1 MAKVLILLFLTISC
15 IPIIAQS
22 DYLFKNISSRDGL
35 SNDFVRDM
43 DVDGKGFIWIATEE
57 GLNRWTGNGN
67 TIYRENNSGLASNEL
82 TTVYYDAKSNSVW
95 AGSRQKGIS
104 IFDCHTSQFSHLS
117 TKEGLASDAITDIM
131 PAGDEGL
138 WITHVDNGISYY
150 NRNTHKIYV
159 YNSSTLSGL
168 KDCNRCCRDD
178 NNGYLYVGH
187 ITEGMSIINLKNKTV
202 KKFYHGA
209 QNPQSLP
216 GNNVRSIY
224 IDHKKNIWVGTNG
237 GLALFNP
244 MTEEFTSFRHEDD
257 NPQSLVGDNVHHI
270 TETTNNVL
278 WIASDLGG
286 ISTLDLNN
294 FELKRQEDQLHLE
307 NITHINSGLSSPN
320 TRVIM
325 QDKFGH
331 IWIGNHSTGVD
342 FIENNRPLFHTLPFY
357 SEKDGVQTPS
367 RVYSIEAN
375 SGGEIWLGGENTLT
389 CWQGNKVKKQWNV
402 SSHLSHAY
410 SVIYSMKQDSQGRLW
425 MGIDDEGVLRY
436 DPKNDTFKR
445 IDLGMENIDVRTFYE
460 DEQGQMWIGSEEG
473 VYISHHDSIQRWNV
487 PEWKRWNPIAFA
499 LMQDKQRKIWIG
511 TLGVGIYVVDANHK
525 QLTRLYDGNR
535 LRTNNINQIYRDR
548 DDGLWIATYNG
559 LVYVKDTDQ
568 PEQTILYDE
577 AYGLADNHIR
587 AIQQDKLGN
596 IWVSTY
602 TGIACFNVY
611 RQKFY
616 NYDYHNGIPAGGF
629 IEGSATILPDGTIC
643 FGSLHGVCSFNPQLI
658 NNTDIVSPI
667 QLIACESFDRKVIN
681 RKAETTVPNDKGVI
695 SLPYYRNTFRFLFTV
710 PDYAQE
716 GLVEYAYQMEGL
728 DRTWYDTEG
737 EQQITFRNIDPGKYI
752 FRVKA
757 RLKNGEWDEKNTA
770 SIHIVINPP
779 IWATWY
785 AKSLYTLLILCII
798 YLIFRSYKKR
808 LLLKSS
814 LKVEKNSLEMEKR
827 NRQKEQELHNER
839 LRFYTNIAHELRTPL
854 TLIIGPLEDLKD
866 NKGIPAAFRTKIQTI
881 YRSAVQLLNLINQLM
896 EFRKTET
903 QNRQLTVGKGNLS
916 NLITEIGL
924 RYKELNQNEHVRIN
938 VKVEPVQENIYFDA
952 DIITIILNNLLSN
965 AIKYTRAG
973 HITLSMH
980 RIKANGISYVE
991 MIVADTGYGIDAE
1004 SLPHIYDR
1012 YYQAKGKHQASGTGI
1027 GLALVKS
1034 LVDLHHGSL
1043 EVESAVE
1050 KGTTFRFRIQT
1061 DYNYPEA
1068 LHKEEK
1074 VVTVV
1079 KEMAEDAE
1087 PESAF
1092 PILLV
1097 VEDNADIREYIANEL
1112 QDTYKI
1118 LQANNG
1124 KEGLILALRY
1134 TPNIIVSDIMMP
1146 EMDGIAMCKGIKENM
1161 NTSHIPVILLTA
1173 KDSIQDKEEGY
1184 DSGADSYLTK
1194 PFSAKL
1200 LRSRIKNLLEMRKR
1214 LARQIVE
1221 NVPSTVVKNTEKR
1234 QSTSSPHPQLNRL
1247 DEAFLSKLTSLIED
1261 NLDVEKIDTAFMIDC
1276 MNMSYSAFYR
1286 KVKAL
1291 TELSPN
1297 EFVRKIKLRNS
1308 AHLLLTGEHNVSEAA
1323 SMTGFNNMA
1332 HFRDCFKKEYGIP
1345 PSEYQKRYRQG

>member
-1 MAKVLILLFLTISC
+1 M
-15 IPIIAQS
+15 
-22 DYLFKNISSRDGL
+22 
-35 SNDFVRDM
+35 
-43 DVDGKGFIWIATEE
+43 
-57 GLNRWTGNGN
+57 
-67 TIYRENNSGLASNEL
+67 
-82 TTVYYDAKSNSVW
+82 
-95 AGSRQKGIS
+95 
-104 IFDCHTSQFSHLS
+104 
-117 TKEGLASDAITDIM
+117 
-131 PAGDEGL
+131 
-138 WITHVDNGISYY
+138 
-150 NRNTHKIYV
+150 
-159 YNSSTLSGL
+159 
-168 KDCNRCCRDD
+168 
-178 NNGYLYVGH
+178 
-187 ITEGMSIINLKNKTV
+187 
-202 KKFYHGA
+202 
-209 QNPQSLP
+209 
-216 GNNVRSIY
+216 
-224 IDHKKNIWVGTNG
+224 
-237 GLALFNP
+237 
-244 MTEEFTSFRHEDD
+244 
-257 NPQSLVGDNVHHI
+257 
-270 TETTNNVL
+270 
-278 WIASDLGG
+278 
-286 ISTLDLNN
+286 
-294 FELKRQEDQLHLE
+294 
-307 NITHINSGLSSPN
+307 
-320 TRVIM
+320 
-325 QDKFGH
+325 
-331 IWIGNHSTGVD
+331 
-342 FIENNRPLFHTLPFY
+342 
-357 SEKDGVQTPS
+357 
-367 RVYSIEAN
+367 
-375 SGGEIWLGGENTLT
+375 
-389 CWQGNKVKKQWNV
+389 
-402 SSHLSHAY
+402 
-410 SVIYSMKQDSQGRLW
+410 
-425 MGIDDEGVLRY
+425 
-436 DPKNDTFKR
+436 
-445 IDLGMENIDVRTFYE
+445 
-460 DEQGQMWIGSEEG
+460 
-473 VYISHHDSIQRWNV
+473 
-487 PEWKRWNPIAFA
+487 
-499 LMQDKQRKIWIG
+499 
-511 TLGVGIYVVDANHK
+511 
-525 QLTRLYDGNR
+525 
-535 LRTNNINQIYRDR
+535 
-548 DDGLWIATYNG
+548 
-559 LVYVKDTDQ
+559 
-568 PEQTILYDE
+568 
-577 AYGLADNHIR
+577 
-587 AIQQDKLGN
+587 
-596 IWVSTY
+596 
-602 TGIACFNVY
+602 
-611 RQKFY
+611 
-616 NYDYHNGIPAGGF
+616 
-629 IEGSATILPDGTIC
+629 PDGTIC

-667 QLIACESFDRKVIN
+667 QLIACESFDRKAIN
-681 RKAETTVPNDKGVI
+681 RKAETAVPNDKGII

-737 EQQITFRNIDPGKYI
+737 EQQITFRNIDPDEYI

-814 LKVEKNSLEMEKR
+814 LEVEKNSLEMEKR
-827 NRQKEQELHNER
+827 SRQKEHELNNER

-866 NKGIPAAFRTKIQTI
+866 NKDIPAAFRTKIQTI

-903 QNRQLTVGKGNLS
+903 QNRQLTVSKGNLS

-924 RYKELNQNEHVRIN
+924 RYKELNRNEHVRVNIE
-938 VKVEPVQENIYFDA
+938 VEPVQENIYFDA
-952 DIITIILNNLLSN
+952 DIITIILNNLMSN
-965 AIKYTRAG
+965 AFKYTPTG
-973 HITLSMH
+973 LITLSMH
-980 RIKANGISYVE
+980 RIKTDDINYVE
-991 MIVADTGYGIDAE
+991 MVVADTGYGIDAE

-1012 YYQAKGKHQASGTGI
+1012 YFQAKGKHQTSGSGI

-1043 EVESAVE
+1043 EVKSAVE
-1050 KGTTFRFRIQT
+1050 KGTTFFFRIQT

-1074 VVTVV
+1074 VVTVA

-1087 PESAF
+1087 PESAS

-1112 QDTYKI
+1112 HDSYKI
-1118 LQANNG
+1118 LQANDG
-1124 KEGLILALRY
+1124 KEGLTLALRY

-1146 EMDGIAMCKGIKENM
+1146 EMDGIAMCKAIKENM

-1200 LRSRIKNLLEMRKR
+1200 LRSRIKNLLETRKR

-1221 NVPSTVVKNTEKR
+1221 NVPPTVAENTGNR
-1234 QSTSSPHPQLNRL
+1234 QSLSFPHPQLNKL

-1261 NLDVEKIDTAFMIDC
+1261 NLDVEKIDTAFMTDR

-1332 HFRDCFKKEYGIP
+1332 HFRDCFKEEYGIP
-1345 PSEYQKRYRQG
+1345 PSEYLKQHRKRQF